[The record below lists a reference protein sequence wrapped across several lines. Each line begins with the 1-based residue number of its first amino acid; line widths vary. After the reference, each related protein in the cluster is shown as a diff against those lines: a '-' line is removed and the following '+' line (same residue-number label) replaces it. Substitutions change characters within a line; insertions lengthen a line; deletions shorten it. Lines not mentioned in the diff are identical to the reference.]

1 METSL
6 QQFSKTAPQIYQLLI
21 QPYVLF
27 KYSYSFTTP
36 EIKKKSC
43 VPCRS
48 VSRPFFPPRRRPGCS
63 AAMSVSLSRRQVR
76 LLSHQSGSPPSGT
89 HPCCYRWCVSCR
101 RFLIRVAGG
110 SVSLLPGRLFLSQ
123 VAAAAGTRL

>member
-36 EIKKKSC
+36 EIKKNR
-43 VPCRS
+43 V
-48 VSRPFFPPRRRPGCS
+48 FPVG
-63 AAMSVSLSRRQVR
+63 LSRA
-76 LLSHQSGSPPSGT
+76 LF
-89 HPCCYRWCVSCR
+89 
-101 RFLIRVAGG
+101 FLPADV
-110 SVSLLPGRLFLSQ
+110 Q
-123 VAAAAGTRL
+123 VAQPPCPFRFPVARFGCLATSLAPLHQEPIPAATGGAFLAVIF